1 MPGPLPPD
9 SRIMHPRACRPTSK
23 AVATCSC
30 LAGDRQPAAAAP
42 QRGQALYGPKNTLA
56 QSRGAVVEQDRVD
69 ALHPGSV
76 LGAQVVVGLQQC
88 PAL

>member
-69 ALHPGSV
+69 ALHPGGV